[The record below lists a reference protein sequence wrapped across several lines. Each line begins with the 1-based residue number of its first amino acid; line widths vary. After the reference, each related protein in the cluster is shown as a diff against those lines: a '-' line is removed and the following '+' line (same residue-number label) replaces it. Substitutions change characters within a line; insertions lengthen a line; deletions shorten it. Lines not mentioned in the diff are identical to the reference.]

1 MKRNMLALAR
11 AFAFGCFITVYSV
24 YAQSLT
30 FAPTTYVSGVNIGD
44 LDPTCIV
51 AADINGDGRPD
62 LICVNSGSSTLTV
75 VTNNGSGGFG
85 SNAPVNVGS
94 AVVWAVAADVNGD
107 NKQDLIC
114 ANGGNPG
121 RLIVM
126 TNNGGGIFSSNATL
140 AVGAGPMCVTA
151 ADVNGD
157 HKIDLISADEFS
169 STLTV
174 YTNNGGGGFGF
185 SATLNAGAD
194 PISVIAAD
202 LKGNG
207 KMDLICANEFAGTLT
222 VLTNNGSGVF
232 GSNATYNVGSEPIS
246 VVAADFNGNGKPD
259 LVTAN
264 YGFSSGN
271 TLTVLTNNGFGI
283 FGSNATL
290 VVGEGPESV
299 IATDINGDG
308 KLDLVT
314 ANSQD
319 NTLTV
324 LTNNGAD
331 GFGTNTT
338 LWEGENPDFVAATDV
353 NGDGKMDLISGDR
366 FTGLTLQTQVGFT
379 AYRYAIGNQPYSVV
393 AVNVTNEN
401 KLALITANSANSTL
415 TMFTNN
421 GSGIFGSNT
430 TLHVGSGPIFL
441 ATADINGDNRQD
453 LICANDGATTLTILT
468 NNANGGFGSNDTLVV
483 GTSPTCVAP
492 VDVNSNGK
500 VGLAVTVSGELLLFT
515 NNGSGVFGSG
525 AVLAVNNDPEFVV
538 AADVNGDHRPDL
550 ICANGLNSKQ
560 NDANGTLLILTNNG
574 SGGFGSN
581 NLYEVGQSPRSVL
594 AVDVNGD
601 GQLDLISANYTSSTL
616 MVLTNNG
623 SGIFSSNATYNVG
636 LNPISVVA
644 ADINGDGSPDLITAN
659 FSANVDVSTLTML
672 TNNGSGIFGP
682 YATITVDTQFDN
694 NSTPTHIAAAD
705 VNNDGK
711 PDLMVTS
718 RNGTLTVL
726 INTITFPT
734 PSTPLTLGTTFSGA
748 NGLVLSWSSASTNIV
763 VQTNAS
769 LPGASWGTG
778 GYAISTT
785 NGTNHSVTI
794 TPAPGSL
801 FFRLKQ

>member
-1 MKRNMLALAR
+1 MKRNIFTPAC
-11 AFAFGCFITVYSV
+11 AFAIGCFVAVHSAC
-24 YAQSLT
+24 AQSLT

-44 LDPTCIV
+44 LNSTCLV
-51 AADINGDGRPD
+51 AVDINGDGKPD
-62 LICVNSGSSTLTV
+62 LISVNDGSSTLTV
-75 VTNNGSGGFG
+75 LTNNGSGGFG

-107 NKQDLIC
+107 NKPDLIC

-121 RLIVM
+121 TLIVM

-140 AVGAGPMCVTA
+140 AVGFGPTCIAA

-157 HKIDLISADEFS
+157 HKIDLISANTFGD
-169 STLTV
+169 TLTV
-174 YTNNGGGGFGF
+174 YTNNGSGGFGF
-185 SATLNAGAD
+185 SATLNAGVE
-194 PISVIAAD
+194 PSYVIAAD
-202 LKGNG
+202 LTGSG
-207 KMDLICANEFAGTLT
+207 KMDLICADQFADTIM

-232 GSNATYNVGSEPIS
+232 GSNATYNAGSEPIS
-246 VVAADFNGNGKPD
+246 MVAADFQGNGKPD
-259 LVTAN
+259 LVIAD
-264 YGFSSGN
+264 YGFSSG
-271 TLTVLTNNGFGI
+271 TMLLVLTNNGFGA
-283 FGSNATL
+283 FGSNTTL

-308 KLDLVT
+308 KPDLIS

-324 LTNNGAD
+324 LTNNGAG

-338 LWEGENPDFVAATDV
+338 LWEGENPDCVVAADV
-353 NGDGKMDLISGDR
+353 NGDGRMDLIGGDR

-379 AYRYAIGNQPYSVV
+379 AYRYAVGNQPYSVV
-393 AVNVTNEN
+393 AVDVTNEN
-401 KLALITANSANSTL
+401 KLALITANSATSTL

-430 TLHVGSGPIFL
+430 TFHVGSGPIFL

-453 LICANDGATTLTILT
+453 LICVNNGATTLSILT
-468 NNANGGFGSNDTLVV
+468 NNANGGFGSNATLVV

-560 NDANGTLLILTNNG
+560 NDANGTLLVLTNNG

-581 NLYEVGQSPRSVL
+581 NLYEVGQDPRSVL

-616 MVLTNNG
+616 TVLTNNG

-636 LNPISVVA
+636 INPISVVA

-659 FSANVDVSTLTML
+659 FSANSDVSTLTML

-682 YATITVDTQFDN
+682 YATITVDTQFDI
-694 NSTPTHIAAAD
+694 NSTPTYITAAD

-711 PDLMVTS
+711 PDLMITT
-718 RNGTLTVL
+718 RAGTLTML
-726 INTITFPT
+726 INTIAFPT
-734 PSTPLTLGTTFSGA
+734 PPTPLMLGTTFSSA
-748 NGLVLSWSSASTNIV
+748 NGLVLFWSSASTNIV

-769 LPGASWGTG
+769 LTGASWGTA
-778 GYAISTT
+778 GYAISTA

-794 TPAPGSL
+794 MPAPGNL